1 MNNSPEHQTKHHA
14 GEQFSAQGL
23 MAGKVILVTGAGRG
37 FGSGIARAVGLE
49 GGAVCISDINDDELA
64 QTAFDL
70 KAEGVE
76 VMAEHLDISNLQAFK
91 HVVQLTVERY
101 GRLDAV
107 IQNAASLPLIAFE
120 QISETMWWQQLHIN
134 LGGMFNAIKS
144 CWDIFKLQ
152 GGGHVIGIGSGS
164 SFRGFKNESV
174 YCASKHAEE
183 GLIKSLALE
192 SVPYKIS
199 LNTIGPGRKIKPTGI
214 TREQMLSIPSE
225 EKATWADPS
234 DLGKAFVWLIS
245 QPPGLFSG
253 YRFDAGILV
262 DTIVREGYN
271 FDFSPEKV
279 TNYVDDFLARKA
291 WYENY
296 PNS

>member
-1 MNNSPEHQTKHHA
+1 MHNLPDYQPSNQP
-14 GEQFSAQGL
+14 GEQPSAQGR
-23 MAGKVILVTGAGRG
+23 MAGKVVLVTGAGRG
-37 FGSGIARAVGLE
+37 FGYGIARAIGLE
-49 GGAVCISDINDDELA
+49 GGTLCIADINEDELA
-64 QTAFDL
+64 QSELDL
-70 KAEGVE
+70 KAEGIE
-76 VMAEHLDISNLQAFK
+76 VIPEHLDISDMQAFNR
-91 HVVQLTVERY
+91 VINSIVDRY
-101 GRLDAV
+101 GRLEAV
-107 IQNAASLPLIAFE
+107 IQNAAYLPLISFE
-120 QISETMWWQQLHIN
+120 QTSEDIWWQQLHIN

-144 CWDIFKLQ
+144 CWEIFKSQ

-164 SFRGFKNESV
+164 SFRGFKNESA

-192 SVPYKIS
+192 SAPHKIS

-214 TREQMLSIPSE
+214 TREQMLSLPPE

-245 QPPGLFSG
+245 QPPGLYSG
-253 YRFDAGILV
+253 YRFDAGIII
-262 DTIVREGYN
+262 DTIAREG
-271 FDFSPEKV
+271 FDFQFSPEKV

-296 PNS
+296 QDT

>member
-1 MNNSPEHQTKHHA
+1 MHNLPEQQLTYQA
-14 GEQFSAQGL
+14 GEYPVAQGL
-23 MAGKVILVTGAGRG
+23 MAGKVVLVTGAGRG
-37 FGSGIARAVGLE
+37 FGSGIAKALGLE
-49 GGAVCISDINDDELA
+49 GGVVCISDINDDELA
-64 QTAFDL
+64 QTESDL
-70 KAEGVE
+70 KAEGIE
-76 VMAEHLDISNLQAFK
+76 VMAEHLDISDLQAFR

-107 IQNAASLPLIAFE
+107 VQNAASLPLIPFE
-120 QISETMWWQQLHIN
+120 QISETVWWQQLHIN

-144 CWDIFKLQ
+144 CWDIYKLQ
-152 GGGHVIGIGSGS
+152 GGGHIIGIGSGS
-164 SFRGFKNESV
+164 SFRGFKNESA

-192 SVPYKIS
+192 SAPHKIS
-199 LNTIGPGRKIKPTGI
+199 FNTIGPGRKIKPTGI
-214 TREQMLSIPSE
+214 TRQQMLSIPSE

-253 YRFDAGILV
+253 FRFDAGILV
-262 DTIVREGYN
+262 DTIEREGYS
-271 FDFSPEKV
+271 FRFSPEKV
-279 TNYVDDFLARKA
+279 TNYVDDLLARKA